1 MKNSA
6 AFGFS
11 VASLGLIIGFSTL
24 SYFDALP
31 HWSGQT
37 LEFWSISKD
46 STISNRQKATS
57 ILQAAILP
65 SEESFE
71 GLSGISDSPIE
82 KIKLNSKDTVNLN
95 ALERKQLDSLIRSIE
110 LLQVQENGS
119 HGISNFFTALD
130 ESDKNLVRIWYYGD
144 SQIEGDRITK
154 DIRQIL
160 QSYFGGSGLGYIPIS
175 NPASYTSLEL
185 GDQPDF
191 KKLNCFKDKKKKV
204 QFCQSGLAFT
214 PVNTDPKKFNYLQLN
229 ILKGTKYNQLKL
241 AGFSDSLMVVEWKKA
256 KDSSW
261 KRSKLSFKSKNYQE
275 FNIADSAIHGK
286 ISVRCK
292 GVNLVI
298 NGFYLEGNN
307 QGIQL
312 DNLGIRGHSG
322 DGLNSISNDVLCAQ
336 VQKQNTQLIVFH
348 YGNNIVP
355 YLKSDEQ
362 SKKWLLK
369 LFRGVFAKYKKD
381 CPNTSFLVIG
391 PGDMGYEKGGEAQS
405 YSSANILNGW
415 LKELSKE
422 QGFSYF
428 DFYSLMKK
436 DGGILGWKKNGWAGL
451 DGHLTPTGQRIFA
464 KKLTSELITAYQKH
478 RLVSGQ
484 SQIKLKPSVLPSKS
498 TPIAP
503 KKDSKS
509 ADIHS
514 SSKTTHTIQKDT
526 PMPLKD
532 GSSTKPNIPSSKNTK
547 TTQATTTEKK
557 ASTTEKKETT
567 TEKKTST
574 TEKKAAATKKQSTT
588 TDYKASTT
596 EKKSTALEKKG
607 QQE

>member
-6 AFGFS
+6 AFSFS
-11 VASLGLIIGFSTL
+11 VASLGFVLGFSTL
-24 SYFDALP
+24 SYLDALP
-31 HWSGQT
+31 KWSGNP
-37 LEFWSISKD
+37 LEFWTISKD
-46 STISNRQKATS
+46 STISNGQKATS
-57 ILQAAILP
+57 LLQAAILP
-65 SEESFE
+65 NVESFE
-71 GLSGISDSPIE
+71 GLNEISDSPID
-82 KIKLNSKDTVNLN
+82 KIKLNSRDTVNLSAN
-95 ALERKQLDSLIRSIE
+95 ERKQLDSLIRSIE
-110 LLQVQENGS
+110 LLQVQESGS
-119 HGISNFFTALD
+119 HGITNFFTALD

-160 QSYFGGSGLGYIPIS
+160 QSYFGGSGLGYVPIS
-175 NPASYTSLEL
+175 NPATYTSLEL

-191 KKLNCFKDKKKKV
+191 KKLNCFKDKKRKV

-214 PVNTDPKKFNYLQLN
+214 PINPDPKKFNYLQLN
-229 ILKGTKYNQLKL
+229 ILKGTLYNQLKL
-241 AGFSDSLMVVEWKKA
+241 AGFSDSLMIVEWKKT

-261 KRSKLSFKSKNYQE
+261 KRAKLSFKNKNYQE
-275 FNIADSAIHGK
+275 FNIADTAIHGK

-292 GVNLVI
+292 GVNMVV
-298 NGFYLEGNN
+298 NGFYIEGENR
-307 QGIQL
+307 GIQV

-369 LFRGVFAKYKKD
+369 LFKNVFAKYKKD

-391 PGDMGYEKGGEAQS
+391 PGDMGYEKSGEAQS
-405 YSSANILNGW
+405 YSSANILNDW

-428 DFYSLMKK
+428 DFYHFMKK
-436 DGGILGWKKNGWAGL
+436 EGGILGWKKNGWAGL

-464 KKLTSELITAYQKH
+464 KKLTGELLTAYQKH

-484 SQIKLKPSVLPSKS
+484 APIKIKAAVSSGKSNTGSNKSNTTSKSSPTKSDSKSKS
-498 TPIAP
+498 TVDSP
-503 KKDSKS
+503 KSVKKQTQETSKSDSKS
-509 ADIHS
+509 KSTVDS
-514 SSKTTHTIQKDT
+514 PKSVKKQTQETSKSDSK
-526 PMPLKD
+526 
-532 GSSTKPNIPSSKNTK
+532 SNSTVDSPKSP
-547 TTQATTTEKK
+547 
-557 ASTTEKKETT
+557 KKETNN
-567 TEKKTST
+567 
-574 TEKKAAATKKQSTT
+574 QSMS
-588 TDYKASTT
+588 AV
-596 EKKSTALEKKG
+596 KKG
-607 QQE
+607 QKA

>member
-6 AFGFS
+6 AFSFS
-11 VASLGLIIGFSTL
+11 VASLGFILGFSTL
-24 SYFDALP
+24 SYLDALP
-31 HWSGQT
+31 QWSGIS
-37 LEFWSISKD
+37 LDFWTISKD
-46 STISNRQKATS
+46 STISASQKASS

-65 SEESFE
+65 NEESFE
-71 GLSGISDSPIE
+71 GLNEISDSPID
-82 KIKLNSKDTVNLN
+82 KIKLNSKDTVNLT
-95 ALERKQLDSLIRSIE
+95 AVERKQLDSLIRSIE
-110 LLQVQENGS
+110 LLQVQESGS

-130 ESDKNLVRIWYYGD
+130 ESSKNLVRIWYYGD

-154 DIRQIL
+154 DVRQIL
-160 QSYFGGSGLGYIPIS
+160 QSYFGGSGLGYVPIS
-175 NPASYTSLEL
+175 NPATYTSLEL

-191 KKLNCFKDKKKKV
+191 KKLNCFKDKKRKV

-214 PVNTDPKKFNYLQLN
+214 PVNSDPKKFNYLQLN
-229 ILKGTKYNQLKL
+229 ILKGTRYNQLKL
-241 AGFSDSLMVVEWKKA
+241 AGFSDSLMIVEWKKA

-261 KRSKLSFKSKNYQE
+261 KRSKLSFKNKTYQE

-292 GVNLVI
+292 GVNLVV
-298 NGFYLEGNN
+298 NGFYIEGEN

-336 VQKQNTQLIVFH
+336 VQKQNTQLIIFH

-369 LFRGVFAKYKKD
+369 LFKNVFAKYKKD

-391 PGDMGYEKGGEAQS
+391 PGDMGFEKGGEAQS
-405 YSSANILNGW
+405 YSSARILNEW

-428 DFYSLMKK
+428 DFYHLMKK
-436 DGGILGWKKNGWAGL
+436 EGGILGWKKNGWAGL

-464 KKLTSELITAYQKH
+464 KKLTTELLTAYQKH

-484 SQIKLKPSVLPSKS
+484 SPIKIKPTISTVKLNPASSKSDSKSNSASTKSNSVSVKSDSKSKS
-498 TPIAP
+498 TVDSP
-503 KKDSKS
+503 KSVQKHTQETSKS
-509 ADIHS
+509 N
-514 SSKTTHTIQKDT
+514 SK
-526 PMPLKD
+526 
-532 GSSTKPNIPSSKNTK
+532 STVDSPKSP
-547 TTQATTTEKK
+547 
-557 ASTTEKKETT
+557 KKETNNH
-567 TEKKTST
+567 SMS
-574 TEKKAAATKKQSTT
+574 A
-588 TDYKASTT
+588 
-596 EKKSTALEKKG
+596 EKKG
-607 QQE
+607 QKA

>member
-1 MKNSA
+1 LKKNKHKLKNSA

-11 VASLGLIIGFSTL
+11 VASLGFILGFSTL
-24 SYFDALP
+24 SYLDALP
-31 HWSGQT
+31 QWSGIS
-37 LEFWSISKD
+37 LDFWTISKD
-46 STISNRQKATS
+46 STISTSQKASS

-65 SEESFE
+65 NVESFE
-71 GLSGISDSPIE
+71 GLNDISDSPID
-82 KIKLNSKDTVNLN
+82 KIKLNSKDTVNLT
-95 ALERKQLDSLIRSIE
+95 AVERKQLDSLIRTIE
-110 LLQVQENGS
+110 LLQVQESGS
-119 HGISNFFTALD
+119 YGISNFFTALD
-130 ESDKNLVRIWYYGD
+130 ESSKNLVRIWYYGD

-154 DIRQIL
+154 DVRQIL
-160 QSYFGGSGLGYIPIS
+160 QNYFGGSGLGYVPIS
-175 NPASYTSLEL
+175 NPATYTSLEL

-191 KKLNCFKDKKKKV
+191 KKLNCFKDKKRKV

-214 PVNTDPKKFNYLQLN
+214 PVNPDPKKFNYLQLN
-229 ILKGTKYNQLKL
+229 ILKGTRYNQLKL
-241 AGFSDSLMVVEWKKA
+241 AGFSDSLMIVEWKKA

-261 KRSKLSFKSKNYQE
+261 KRSKLSFKNKTYQE

-292 GVNLVI
+292 GVNLVV
-298 NGFYLEGNN
+298 NGFYIEGEN

-336 VQKQNTQLIVFH
+336 VQKQNTQLIIFH

-369 LFRGVFAKYKKD
+369 LFKNVFAKYKKD

-391 PGDMGYEKGGEAQS
+391 PGDMGFEKGGEAQS
-405 YSSANILNGW
+405 YSSARILNEW

-428 DFYSLMKK
+428 DFYHLMKK
-436 DGGILGWKKNGWAGL
+436 EGGILGWKKNGWAGL

-464 KKLTSELITAYQKH
+464 KKLTTELLTAYQKH

-484 SQIKLKPSVLPSKS
+484 SPIKIKPTISTVKLNPAADKS
-498 TPIAP
+498 NTVKSP
-503 KKDSKS
+503 KS
-509 ADIHS
+509 
-514 SSKTTHTIQKDT
+514 
-526 PMPLKD
+526 PY
-532 GSSTKPNIPSSKNTK
+532 
-547 TTQATTTEKK
+547 
-557 ASTTEKKETT
+557 KETNNQT
-567 TEKKTST
+567 MST
-574 TEKKAAATKKQSTT
+574 V
-588 TDYKASTT
+588 
-596 EKKSTALEKKG
+596 KKG
-607 QQE
+607 QKA